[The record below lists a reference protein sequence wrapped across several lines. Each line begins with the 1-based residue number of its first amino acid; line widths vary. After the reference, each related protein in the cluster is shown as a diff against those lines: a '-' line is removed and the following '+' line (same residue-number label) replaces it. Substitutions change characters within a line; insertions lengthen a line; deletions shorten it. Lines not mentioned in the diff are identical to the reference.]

1 MTSENIL
8 SKTISLARFPMMLL
22 IVLIH
27 SDIMDRFPADAMTPV
42 AADVIFALSHT
53 VARVAV
59 PLFFFM
65 SGFLFF
71 YKKAPEAR
79 GFFSGQLRRRVR
91 TLLVPYLL
99 WNLIAQ
105 MLSALKNRALPS
117 VSDFVNGFGPFSLV
131 PSHGMLGV
139 YDPSGVPAD
148 MPLWFLRDL
157 MAIMLLTPLIYRVL
171 KSRAGVPFCGVLVLL
186 FFFGVWPDACFW
198 FSLTGVSFFCFG
210 AAFAIR
216 RRDPLILSGAAARA
230 IFVLFAVAVTLRV
243 IFPDGQ
249 AGARLLAV
257 VIMCGVPAMLS
268 TCAALLARR
277 GVEPAAFIA
286 KSTFFMYAFHLIVA
300 PTVKGAVVAAIAPV
314 STAGF
319 IASYFLGFAGIVGV
333 SLAVY
338 YVGALLFPR
347 FVAVLCGGR

>member
-1 MTSENIL
+1 MTSETIL

-27 SDIMDRFPADAMTPV
+27 SDITDRFPDDVMTPV
-42 AADVIFALSHT
+42 AGDVMFALSHT

-71 YKKAPEAR
+71 YKKSPESP
-79 GFFSGQLRRRVR
+79 GFFVGQLRRRVP

-99 WNLIAQ
+99 WNLIDQ
-105 MLSALKNRALPS
+105 VLSALKNRALPS
-117 VSDFVNGFGPFSLV
+117 VAEFLNGFGPFLLE

-157 MAIMLLTPLIYRVL
+157 MAIMLLTPLIYRII
-171 KSRAGVPFCGVLVLL
+171 KSRAGVPFCGALAAL
-186 FFFGVWPDACFW
+186 FFFGLWPDACFW

-216 RRDPLILSGAAARA
+216 RRSPLDIPGAAVWA
-230 IFVLFAVAVTLRV
+230 IVLLFIVAAVLRV

-249 AGARLLAV
+249 AGARLLAAA
-257 VIMCGVPAMLS
+257 IMSGVPAMLL
-268 TCAALLARR
+268 TCAAFARR
-277 GVEPAAFIA
+277 GMEPAAFIV
-286 KSTFFMYAFHLIVA
+286 KSTFFMYAFHMIVA
-300 PTVKGAVVAAIAPV
+300 ATVKGEVIAVIAPENTV
-314 STAGF
+314 GF
-319 IASYFLGFAGIVGV
+319 LAAYFLGFAGIVGV
-333 SLAVY
+333 SLGVY
-338 YVGALLFPR
+338 YVGSRFFPR
-347 FVAVLCGGR
+347 PVALLCGGR